1 MGVRFPPVVRRLSD
15 FSSGP
20 TMWLLDQENKTALGV
35 KYLVGFLPD
44 SVTGL
49 EEALEPFSERRVIA
63 GGPDYLRWL
72 VKRIVRYADPSGVL
86 VLHDERPE
94 DYRVESIFD
103 YWV

>member
-1 MGVRFPPVVRRLSD
+1 M
-15 FSSGP
+15 
-20 TMWLLDQENKTALGV
+20 
-35 KYLVGFLPD
+35 
-44 SVTGL
+44 
-49 EEALEPFSERRVIA
+49 IA

-103 YWV
+103 YWI